1 MSRRFEGKVALV
13 TGGSSGIGRA
23 TALAFAREG
32 AKVVVADVDV
42 IGGEETV
49 RLIREENSFAPTKI
63 RTATPALA
71 EVGVKLKST
80 VTTFATKGNGDKTR
94 TYGWDTDVARFVMTD
109 VSKAAEVQ
117 TLIHKVIETFGR
129 LDYAFNNAG
138 IEGITGTTV
147 DLTERNWDRVISTN
161 LTGVWLC
168 MKYEIPE
175 ILKQGGGAIVNTS
188 SVAGLVG
195 FQSIPAYVASK
206 HGVVGV
212 TKSAALEYARL
223 GIRINAILPGVVRT
237 PMVERF
243 LHSDH
248 EVEACLLA
256 QEPIGRFGTPE
267 EIAEAVIWLCSDAAS
282 FVTGHALV
290 ADGGFVAQ

>member
-1 MSRRFEGKVALV
+1 MSRQFENKVALV

-42 IGGEETV
+42 AGGEETV
-49 RLIREENSFAPTKI
+49 RLIREASTATPTKI
-63 RTATPALA
+63 YAGVPALA
-71 EVGVKLKST
+71 GVGSESAIT
-80 VTTFATKGNGDKTR
+80 PYPTKGNGDKTR
-94 TYGWDTDVARFVMTD
+94 RYGWDADVARFILTD
-109 VSKAAEVQ
+109 VAKTADVQ
-117 TLIHKVIETFGR
+117 TLINKILETFGR

-147 DLTERNWDRVISTN
+147 ELTESNWDRVINTN
-161 LTGVWLC
+161 LKGVWLC

-195 FQSIPAYVASK
+195 FQAIPAYVASK
-206 HGVVGV
+206 HGVVGL
-212 TKSAALEYARL
+212 TKSAALEYAKSD
-223 GIRINAILPGVVRT
+223 IRINAVLPGVIKT
-237 PMVERF
+237 QMVERF
-243 LHSDH
+243 IHSDP
-248 EVEACLLA
+248 EMEISLLA
-256 QEPIGRFGTPE
+256 QEPIGRFGMPE
-267 EIAEAVIWLCSDAAS
+267 EIAEVVIWLCSDAAS